1 MSRPP
6 PKVLFHLTNVAALTA
21 LIEPVVVDMGLALV
35 RVQLKGGKGSMTLQI
50 MAEDPAT
57 GQLGIGVCA
66 KLSRRLSD
74 VLDEAD
80 PIEDE
85 YALEV
90 SSPGIDRPLTRHG
103 DWARWAGHDVRIKLN
118 AAAAGRK
125 NVHGTIGALT
135 DDTVVIEVPGVGP
148 VTVPLADIDGA
159 KLVLTNRLI
168 NETRPLDMADADD
181 IEDEEDDDDVA
192 PSANDNYPDSDRD

>member
-1 MSRPP
+1 
-6 PKVLFHLTNVAALTA
+6 LTDQAALLA
-21 LIEPVVVDMGLALV
+21 LIEPVVADMGLALV
-35 RVQLKGGKGSMTLQI
+35 RVQLKGGKGSATLQI

-80 PIEDE
+80 PIEEE

-90 SSPGIDRPLTRHG
+90 SSPGIDRPLTRLH
-103 DWARWAGHDVRIKLN
+103 DWDVWKTHDVRVKLT
-118 AAAAGRK
+118 APLDGRK
-125 NVHGTIGALT
+125 HVAG
-135 DDTVVIEVPGVGP
+135 VIKGLDGDAAIITVPGAGDIR
-148 VTVPLADIDGA
+148 VPLAAMSGA

-168 NETRPLDMADADD
+168 NATRPLDMSDADD
-181 IEDEEDDDDVA
+181 ILEDDDDISEDDGSHEG
-192 PSANDNYPDSDRD
+192 SANDNDED